1 MQKITRIVLIDD
13 DEDLCAL
20 LEMELEST
28 GRFQIKSSTRSET
41 ALALIK
47 TERPDLAILD
57 INMPEMHGVE
67 LATLLAQD
75 PLTAGIPIL
84 YLTGMVSPEEVK
96 RIGGGYAL
104 RTLISKQSPRAELIA
119 AIDSLLSLSPAKE
132 SRLV

>member
-1 MQKITRIVLIDD
+1 MQQIRRIVLIDD

-20 LEMELEST
+20 LTMELETT
-28 GRFQIKSSTRSET
+28 GRFQLTSSTRSDT

-57 INMPEMHGVE
+57 INMPEVHGVE
-67 LATLLAQD
+67 LATSLAQD

-84 YLTGMVSPEEVK
+84 YLTGMVSPIEASQ
-96 RIGGGYAL
+96 IGGGHTL

-119 AIDSLLSLSPAKE
+119 AIDSLLHLAPRAE
-132 SRLV
+132 SNLV

>member
-13 DEDLCAL
+13 DKDLCAL

-84 YLTGMVSPEEVK
+84 YLTGMVSPEEVN
-96 RIGGGYAL
+96 RIGGGHTL
-104 RTLISKQSPRAELIA
+104 RTLISKQSPRTELIA
-119 AIDSLLSLSPAKE
+119 AIDNLLNLSPAKE
-132 SRLV
+132 SRLA